1 MKKKQK
7 KRRQHRV
14 LMMLSVSDRRAGSL
28 SNRWSCTPT
37 HRRKLASPNK
47 LLRTTLHRSCRRG
60 LMRPRPA
67 VPCFCHVFVLIGCVH
82 IWKLAASDV
91 FSLSRLGMRF
101 AVCVCV
107 CVQTWLQVK
116 LAEVLGCAECD
127 HNHTVALYI
136 LSRGHLEG
144 EVRSGDQAVLLHQR
158 VDRLHPAVPEVNPEQ
173 TQRPTLK
180 RPFYGFFCAKS
191 WLCFWALLE

>member
-1 MKKKQK
+1 MKKKRE

-28 SNRWSCTPT
+28 SNRWSCVPT
-37 HRRKLASPNK
+37 QRRKLASPNK
-47 LLRTTLHRSCRRG
+47 LLWTPLHHSCRRA
-60 LMRPRPA
+60 LMRPLTA
-67 VPCFCHVFVLIGCVH
+67 VTCLCVQ
-82 IWKLAASDV
+82 IWKLATSDV
-91 FSLSRLGMRF
+91 FSMSRVLGMRF
-101 AVCVCV
+101 AVCV

-127 HNHTVALYI
+127 HNHTVALYV

-158 VDRLHPAVPEVNPEQ
+158 VDCLHPAVPEVNPEQ
-173 TQRPTLK
+173 TQSPTLK
-180 RPFYGFFCAKS
+180 RPFYVFFLFVQS
-191 WLCFWALLE
+191 LDSVSGPF